1 MLINRDSLT
10 DEIQEGI
17 TMKTL
22 KICRMGSFVPMMVFL
37 IVFFVYIT
45 LDKGFDG
52 ILATTFGLIF
62 ILGPVSFYIR
72 TKNENNPAYLA
83 KTEKGMIIANFVSI
97 LLMTALSIIGFCWGV
112 GGYFNWLYLAIIA
125 AVIYSITNNIILY
138 KAKKAYDTENNVK
151 NSIA

>member
-1 MLINRDSLT
+1 MFISRDSLT

-22 KICRMGSFVPMMVFL
+22 KICRVASFVPMMAFL
-37 IVFFVYIT
+37 IVFFVYRT
-45 LDKGFDG
+45 LDNGFDG

-62 ILGPVSFYIR
+62 IFGPVSFYTC

-97 LLMTALSIIGFCWGV
+97 VLMTALSIVGFCWGV
-112 GGYFNWLYLAIIA
+112 GGYFIWLYLAIIA
-125 AVIYSITNNIILY
+125 AVIYSTTNNIILY
-138 KAKKAYDTENNVK
+138 KSKKAYDIENNIK
-151 NSIA
+151 NS